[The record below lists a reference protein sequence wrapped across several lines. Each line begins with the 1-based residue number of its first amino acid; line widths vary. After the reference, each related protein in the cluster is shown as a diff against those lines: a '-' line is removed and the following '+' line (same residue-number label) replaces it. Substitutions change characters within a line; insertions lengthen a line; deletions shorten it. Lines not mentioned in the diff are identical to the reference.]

1 MKIGLLTFHRA
12 HNYGAVL
19 QCYALQ
25 EVLKGMGH
33 EVEVIDYRQP
43 AIDMAYNSWRLRWFI
58 YKFVK
63 IWKMYDYLHL
73 LYEEGK
79 RRCKFGGFLKNYLNV
94 KHSCTSINIP
104 NNYDYYLIGS
114 DQLFNLEI
122 TNGLDPVYS
131 GKSIISNGPKLIG
144 YAISSNQESIR
155 KLGQNNWNAIFNN
168 FTSIS
173 FREKALADLLY
184 KLYGKEVNVC
194 LDPTLLTDINTWNNI
209 KSKKKIEKDCIVLY
223 QVRWNE
229 GEENTLEEKA
239 YQLAKQ
245 TKANVINLSNREY
258 RVEEWVLYI
267 KYAKCVVTSSF
278 HASVFALI
286 FNRPLYSFVLND
298 GRDSRYVDLLNSV
311 GASECLK
318 DLHDSISE
326 LPKMDFRTIN
336 ERLQYLR
343 QDSLTYL
350 KEQIN

>member
-1 MKIGLLTFHRA
+1 MKIGILTFHRA

-25 EVLKGMGH
+25 EVLIGMGH

-43 AIDMAYNSWRLRWFI
+43 AIDIAYSSWRLRWFI

-79 RRCKFGGFLKNYLNV
+79 RRHKFGGFLKNYLNV
-94 KHSCTSINIP
+94 QHSCTSINIP

-131 GKSIISNGPKLIG
+131 GKCIINNGPKLIG

-155 KLGQNNWNAIFNN
+155 KLGQNNWNTIFNN

-184 KLYGKEVNVC
+184 KLYGKVVNVC
-194 LDPTLLTDINTWNNI
+194 LDPTLLTNINTWINI

-229 GEENTLEEKA
+229 GEEYTLEEKA

-286 FNRPLYSFVLND
+286 FNRPLYSFILND

-311 GASECLK
+311 GASACLK

-326 LPKMDFRTIN
+326 LPEMDFYTIN
-336 ERLQYLR
+336 KRLQFLR
-343 QDSLTYL
+343 QDSLAYL
-350 KEQIN
+350 KEQIK

>member
-1 MKIGLLTFHRA
+1 MKIGILTFHRA

-43 AIDMAYNSWRLRWFI
+43 AIDRGYNSWRPRWFI
-58 YKFVK
+58 NKFVK

-79 RRCKFGGFLKNYLNV
+79 RRHKFGGFLKNYLNV
-94 KHSCTSINIP
+94 QHPCTSVDIP
-104 NNYDYYLIGS
+104 NNYDYYIIGS

-131 GKSIISNGPKLIG
+131 GESINGNGPKLIG

-155 KLGQNNWNAIFNN
+155 KIGQDNWNSIFNN

-184 KLYGKEVNVC
+184 KLYGKEVDVC
-194 LDPTLLTDINTWNNI
+194 FDPTLLTDINIWNNI
-209 KSKKKIEKDCIVLY
+209 KINKDIEKDCIVLY

-229 GEENTLEEKA
+229 GEEDTLEEKA

-311 GASECLK
+311 GASDCLK

-326 LPKMDFRTIN
+326 LPEMDFDTIN
-336 ERLQYLR
+336 KKLQYLR

-350 KEQIN
+350 NEQIK